1 MLCKVIILAGL
12 SFANP
17 VKPDGDQPIDTIAIE
32 GIVVNSKLQRFSSS
46 LSLKVIP
53 ASELQ
58 QSKHLVLSDMLSAI
72 SNITVNSYGQGG
84 VSTATLRGLG
94 SYHTAILWNGINLQS
109 PMTGGVNLSIIPV
122 NFIDQLAIQY
132 GGNGAL
138 FGSGAIGGSIH
149 LSNILELG
157 KGNSAEV
164 YQTYGSYHTIFTG
177 VNYTYSGLKFASSI
191 RIFYSETDNDYRF
204 HNTTKIGK
212 PYENQVNSN
221 SNKNGLMQNFVYQ
234 LTKTNK
240 LSSSIW
246 LQNAFNRYPPMMT
259 ASSNREKDYN
269 SFFRSVVQWSS
280 THNKIDINTKASYF
294 YDIQRY
300 RNPGIEDTSNHYSKN
315 GIIESEAIIKLNQYH
330 NIETGINV
338 NNERV
343 TSTNYPSTKERT
355 RSSASVT
362 YRYTNIEGRLDCY
375 AGLREEIV
383 GYRQNPI
390 TWSIGSRIKLT
401 QRFILRSNISRN
413 YRIPDMND
421 LYWSGYLSIGNPNL
435 KPEHG
440 YSEEIGLDYLLNSCN
455 SSFITK
461 LSAFNSNVNEWI
473 IWLQDNTGDNN
484 WSPVNAKKV
493 WSRGVDASISVSNN
507 LHKWQW
513 GFDLMGTGTISTT
526 EESAIK
532 SDIGKQL
539 PYTPK
544 IKANGSFF
552 LCYKSYKVK
561 YNHSYTGK
569 RSTPYSNLNIQ
580 PYDIA
585 SISFEKTFDGHA
597 FSIKSF
603 LRIDNLFNKEY
614 QVMVWYPMPLRS
626 YQLGVS
632 ILFNKPIH

>member
-17 VKPDGDQPIDTIAIE
+17 TKPDGDEPIDTIAIK

-53 ASELQ
+53 ASELK
-58 QSKHLVLSDMLSAI
+58 QSKHLVLSDVLNSI

-84 VSTATLRGLG
+84 SSSAALRGLG

-138 FGSGAIGGSIH
+138 FGSGAIGGTIH

-157 KGNSAEV
+157 KGHSTEV
-164 YQTYGSYHTIFTG
+164 YQTYGSYNTIFTG
-177 VNYTYSGLKFASSI
+177 VNYTYSGLKFASST
-191 RIFYSETDNDYRF
+191 RVFYSETDNDYRF
-204 HNTTKIGK
+204 HNITKIGK

-221 SNKNGLMQNFVYQ
+221 SNKNGLMQNFVCQ
-234 LTKTNK
+234 LTKSNK
-240 LSSSIW
+240 ISSSVWI
-246 LQNAFNRYPPMMT
+246 QNAFNRYPPMMT
-259 ASSNREKDYN
+259 ASSNKEKDYN
-269 SFFRSVVQWSS
+269 RFFRSVVQWSS
-280 THNKIDINTKASYF
+280 THKRIELNTKASYF
-294 YDIQRY
+294 YDIQQY
-300 RNPGIEDTSNHYSKN
+300 RNPGIGDTSNHYSNN

-330 NIETGINV
+330 NIETGINI

-355 RSSASVT
+355 RSAASVT
-362 YRYTNIEGRLDCY
+362 YRYTNIEGKLDFY
-375 AGLREEIV
+375 AGLREEMV
-383 GYRQNPI
+383 SYQQNPI
-390 TWSIGSRIKLT
+390 TWSFGSRFKLT
-401 QRFILRSNISRN
+401 QRLILRSNISRN

-421 LYWSGYLSIGNPNL
+421 LYWAGYLSVGNPNL

-440 YSEEIGLDYLLNSCN
+440 YSEEVGLDYLLNTYN
-455 SSFITK
+455 LSFITK
-461 LSAFNSNVNEWI
+461 LSAFNSNVNDWI
-473 IWLQDNTGDNN
+473 IWLQGDKN

-493 WSRGVDASISVSNN
+493 WSRGIDASISIAKN
-507 LHKWQW
+507 LHHWQW
-513 GFDLMGTGTISTT
+513 GLDLMGTRTISTT
-526 EESAIK
+526 EESATK

-539 PYTPK
+539 PYIPR
-544 IKANGSFF
+544 IKASGSFY
-552 LCYKSYKVK
+552 LGYGSYKVK
-561 YNHSYTGK
+561 YNHSYTGE
-569 RSTPYSNLNIQ
+569 RDTPYNTLKIE
-580 PYDIA
+580 PYYIA
-585 SISFEKTFDGHA
+585 SISIEKTFEGQA
-597 FSIKSF
+597 YSIKSF

-614 QVMVWYPMPLRS
+614 QVMAWYPMPLRS

-632 ILFNKPIH
+632 ILFHKPIH

>member
-17 VKPDGDQPIDTIAIE
+17 AKPDGSEPIDTIAIE

-53 ASELQ
+53 ASELR
-58 QSKHLVLSDMLSAI
+58 QSKHLVLTDLLSAI
-72 SNITVNSYGQGG
+72 SNITINSYGQGG
-84 VSTATLRGLG
+84 LSSATLRGLG

-138 FGSGAIGGSIH
+138 FGSGAIGGTIH

-157 KGNSAEV
+157 KGHSAEV
-164 YQTYGSYHTIFTG
+164 YQTYGSYNTIFSG
-177 VNYTYSGLKFASSI
+177 VNYTYSGLRFASST
-191 RIFYSETDNDYRF
+191 RVFYSETDNDYKF
-204 HNTTKIGK
+204 HNITKIGQ

-234 LTKTNK
+234 LTKANK
-240 LSSSIW
+240 LSSSVW

-269 SFFRSVVQWSS
+269 NFFRGVIQWSS
-280 THNKIDINTKASYF
+280 THKKIDVNTKASYF

-300 RNPGIEDTSNHYSKN
+300 RNPGIGDTSNHYSNN
-315 GIIESEAIIKLNQYH
+315 GIIESEAIIKLAQNH
-330 NIETGINV
+330 NIETGINI
-338 NNERV
+338 NNERI
-343 TSTNYPSTKERT
+343 TSTNYPSSKERT
-355 RSSASVT
+355 RTATSVT
-362 YRYTNIEGRLDCY
+362 YRYTKIDRKLDFY
-375 AGLREEIV
+375 AGLREEMV
-383 GYRQNPI
+383 GNRQNPI
-390 TWSIGSRIKLT
+390 TWSFGSRFKLT
-401 QRFILRSNISRN
+401 QRLILRSNISRN

-421 LYWSGYLSIGNPNL
+421 LYWSGYLSKGNPTL

-440 YSEEIGLDYLLNSCN
+440 YSEEIGVDYLLINDN

-461 LSAFNSNVNEWI
+461 LSAFNSNVSDWI
-473 IWLQDNTGDNN
+473 IWLQDDQGDKS

-493 WSRGVDASISVSNN
+493 WSRGVDASISFANE
-507 LHKWQW
+507 LHNWQW
-513 GFDLMGTGTISTT
+513 RLDLMGTGTISTT
-526 EESAIK
+526 EESATE

-539 PYTPK
+539 PYIPK
-544 IKANGSFF
+544 IKASGSFYLRF
-552 LCYKSYKVK
+552 NSYTVK

-569 RSTPYSNLNIQ
+569 RNTPYNALTIV
-580 PYDIA
+580 PYSIA
-585 SISFEKTFDGHA
+585 SISFEKTFEGHV
-597 FSIKSF
+597 FSIRSF

-614 QVMVWYPMPLRS
+614 QVMAWYPMPLRS